1 MDSHCEMMIFICS
14 VTSVVSNSC
23 NSMDCSLPG
32 SFPWDFPSKNTGVG
46 CHFLFQGIFP
56 IQGSNPGLLH
66 CRQILYW
73 LSHQGG
79 PDDIYML
86 LCLGAQLCPTL
97 CNPTDCSLPGSSV
110 HGDYPDKNTRA
121 GCHALLQGI
130 FPTQGLNTGLL
141 HCRCI
146 LYHLSH
152 QRSPIFILR
161 SEGWEASAMKSHGEE
176 PGRLQSIE
184 LQELD
189 MTKVTEQ
196 KNIIISQWLLRK
208 DKKTIPGGQNSMW

>member
-1 MDSHCEMMIFICS
+1 ME
-14 VTSVVSNSC
+14 
-23 NSMDCSLPG
+23 
-32 SFPWDFPSKNTGVG
+32 
-46 CHFLFQGIFP
+46 
-56 IQGSNPGLLH
+56 
-66 CRQILYW
+66 
-73 LSHQGG
+73 
-79 PDDIYML
+79 
-86 LCLGAQLCPTL
+86 
-97 CNPTDCSLPGSSV
+97 CSLPGSSV
-110 HGDYPDKNTRA
+110 HGDSPGKNA
-121 GCHALLQGI
+121 GVGCHALLQGI
-130 FPTQGLNTGLL
+130 FPTQGLNPGFL

-208 DKKTIPGGQNSMW
+208 DKYSGCKYRTPERIEYQLQLANKVALQGIMPEKYRMSSVMGRIE